1 MIIKALSIIK
11 TILLSIFKL
20 TTSYIFISSIFLILL
35 VLSVFLFRDFIFSFE
50 ASGERKLIY
59 SALAMAVFS
68 IIWGA
73 SNLIYVSIKKKKG
86 DLSKNKDKREKP
98 KTPDLS
104 YLNEFERGFNQALQT
119 ISRNWAGKGSRKNGK
134 NLYALP
140 WFVVLGSPSSGKTSL
155 VVESN
160 LKFPLAHLFSQEDA
174 KHVQPTKDVDC
185 WVTDEAVLFDVAGQF
200 VEHVNGKQSD
210 TQETHY
216 AGLWRRFLKLLRDN
230 RPRRPI
236 NGVVL
241 CLDLSELISLS
252 SQERAT
258 KAALIHARLSEMT
271 EVLGTRYTVHVVL
284 TKFDLI
290 DGFHEF
296 IGCLPTAERAKP
308 FGFTFDLHSGR
319 DQDKWLDEFNAAFA
333 KLLENLNHT
342 TVDRISDI
350 RSAHKRRQL
359 YLFTREMAGLSTILG
374 GFLGKALHQDKFS
387 TAPHIRGIFF
397 SSARQ
402 EAIPT
407 NPVLQATSQKYE
419 IAPPILPIHSG
430 PSKQYFSSA
439 LFDQVV
445 FKEAGLAGDNI
456 KIERAKRFAL
466 IGSGLAASLLYVG
479 FLSAYWMGYES
490 NRARADQVVDITE
503 SFEELLQQGPA
514 QNSNASGQN
523 YIRSLGALTSASD
536 IFGNYRSRNWLMSQL
551 ELYQG
556 HKIGPEVEK
565 AYVDMLAR
573 YFLPEVAAYVRD
585 EIAKLGENE
594 TGRDS
599 NERLEALRVY
609 LMLGDAS
616 RRNELLVKAWME
628 QKWQEQFEG
637 DLKLQ
642 KALRDHL
649 VFAIETAGLEAALDK
664 DLVETSQRDLREV
677 PRDLRLYRNIE
688 QVSDRQLASSVNFRN
703 DIGPAYNI
711 VFDGTRSSSGND
723 QPIGVKEFF
732 TKDAYLDYF
741 VKMND
746 GLSVVAVEDAW
757 VADERDTVEY
767 SQADLKE
774 FRRKIVSRYATNYI
788 SSWNTALNRLEI
800 TDFRNLDH
808 AVDILETLTGPDRP
822 LNRLINRVKS
832 ETEIYEGKLIELNAE
847 QAVDSDLPFDIYRE
861 QGLRVRRAFSNL
873 NGLVEA
879 EEGEKAYLEDLD
891 AALNT
896 LYEYLKDIRQAGERS
911 GEVALA
917 RAKARIDL
925 QGEDPIYTLKRI
937 GVDLPSPLNR
947 FFAKLADQSWKVLL
961 QEAKKEL
968 QRSWNEEIYAD
979 YNLNYAQLYPFN
991 KQAEQEI
998 PLEEFESFFGPGGK
1012 IETFYKKNL
1021 IVFVDEATGEPKTID
1036 GRHLAIEKDFQD
1048 NLKIILDLRRSYF
1061 NSEGLIGVEYN
1072 IQPVALAAKL
1082 RRAVMNIEGQIIS
1095 YSHGPRRPI
1104 RVIWPNV
1111 LTNEAES
1118 SLSVFPAGRGR
1129 PHTVTFKGPWSG
1141 FRLLD
1146 FATTKGFDSNGA
1158 LIEFSFDG
1166 QIATYS
1172 LLHKGASSLARKQPL
1187 SGLILPAKM

>member
-1 MIIKALSIIK
+1 
-11 TILLSIFKL
+11 
-20 TTSYIFISSIFLILL
+20 
-35 VLSVFLFRDFIFSFE
+35 
-50 ASGERKLIY
+50 
-59 SALAMAVFS
+59 
-68 IIWGA
+68 
-73 SNLIYVSIKKKKG
+73 
-86 DLSKNKDKREKP
+86 
-98 KTPDLS
+98 
-104 YLNEFERGFNQALQT
+104 
-119 ISRNWAGKGSRKNGK
+119 
-134 NLYALP
+134 
-140 WFVVLGSPSSGKTSL
+140 
-155 VVESN
+155 
-160 LKFPLAHLFSQEDA
+160 
-174 KHVQPTKDVDC
+174 
-185 WVTDEAVLFDVAGQF
+185 
-200 VEHVNGKQSD
+200 
-210 TQETHY
+210 
-216 AGLWRRFLKLLRDN
+216 
-230 RPRRPI
+230 
-236 NGVVL
+236 
-241 CLDLSELISLS
+241 
-252 SQERAT
+252 
-258 KAALIHARLSEMT
+258 
-271 EVLGTRYTVHVVL
+271 
-284 TKFDLI
+284 
-290 DGFHEF
+290 
-296 IGCLPTAERAKP
+296 
-308 FGFTFDLHSGR
+308 
-319 DQDKWLDEFNAAFA
+319 
-333 KLLENLNHT
+333 
-342 TVDRISDI
+342 
-350 RSAHKRRQL
+350 
-359 YLFTREMAGLSTILG
+359 
-374 GFLGKALHQDKFS
+374 
-387 TAPHIRGIFF
+387 
-397 SSARQ
+397 
-402 EAIPT
+402 
-407 NPVLQATSQKYE
+407 
-419 IAPPILPIHSG
+419 
-430 PSKQYFSSA
+430 
-439 LFDQVV
+439 
-445 FKEAGLAGDNI
+445 
-456 KIERAKRFAL
+456 
-466 IGSGLAASLLYVG
+466 
-479 FLSAYWMGYES
+479 
-490 NRARADQVVDITE
+490 
-503 SFEELLQQGPA
+503 
-514 QNSNASGQN
+514 
-523 YIRSLGALTSASD
+523 
-536 IFGNYRSRNWLMSQL
+536 
-551 ELYQG
+551 
-556 HKIGPEVEK
+556 
-565 AYVDMLAR
+565 
-573 YFLPEVAAYVRD
+573 
-585 EIAKLGENE
+585 
-594 TGRDS
+594 
-599 NERLEALRVY
+599 
-609 LMLGDAS
+609 MLGDAS
-616 RRNELLVKAWME
+616 RRNELLVKSWME

-649 VFAIETAGLEAALDK
+649 VFAIETAGLEAKLDK
-664 DLVETSQRDLREV
+664 KLVKTSQRDLREV

-688 QVSDRQLASSVNFRN
+688 QVSDRQLASPVNFRN

-711 VFDGTRSSSGND
+711 VFSGTGNTTHDD
-723 QPIGVKEFF
+723 QPIGVKQFF

-774 FRRKIVSRYATNYI
+774 FRRKIASRYATNYI
-788 SSWNTALNRLEI
+788 SNWNDALNRLEI

-832 ETEIYEGKLIELNAE
+832 ETEIYESKLIELNAE
-847 QAVDSDLPFDIYRE
+847 QAVNSELPFDIYRE

-1036 GRHLAIEKDFQD
+1036 GRHLAIAKDFQD

-1072 IQPVALAAKL
+1072 IQPVSLSAKL

-1129 PHTVTFKGPWSG
+1129 PHTTTFKGPWSG

-1158 LIEFSFDG
+1158 LIEFSFNG
-1166 QIATYS
+1166 QKATYS